1 MLGRIAP
8 GSRSKLLPMPGFDPS
23 GRGAPESPD
32 LDPIINSLDIISM
45 IVCNLLLLLVVVVVL
60 LLTYIYIYIYIVGF
74 TPAGA
79 QASVRG
85 YVDQHRYFKD
95 LPSPCEEYSLSLN
108 IYIYIERE
116 R

>member
-1 MLGRIAP
+1 
-8 GSRSKLLPMPGFDPS
+8 MPGFDPS

-60 LLTYIYIYIYIVGF
+60 LLTYIYIYIYIYIVGF

-108 IYIYIERE
+108 IYIYIYIYIERE
-116 R
+116 RDREIERER